1 MARASVVVV
10 GGGVAGL
17 AAAYELSLAPD
28 APRVE
33 LLESSGRVGG
43 SLATADFAGRVI
55 DLGADGFLARRPE
68 ALDLVRELGL
78 DADLE
83 PVAASGASIYLRGAL
98 YPIPAGVALGVPTSA
113 ATVRAVGG
121 LGWRAR
127 LAATRDERWPRRL
140 DVGDDAS
147 IGAVVRAKLGDEIA
161 YRFVEPLV
169 GGIQAGRIDELS
181 ARAVFP
187 ALYDAARAG
196 GSLMRALR
204 PPAPAGPGPGPLF
217 YSLARGVGS
226 LPEALCDAAVARG
239 VVVRLGAPATAVR
252 RPGSGRYPL
261 EVDTASTTTPA
272 DAVVLAAPAPVA
284 GRLLGGADAAL
295 AALSG
300 VAMAGAA
307 MVTLLYRPALALPGG
322 TGVLVPLGTAWRDGE
337 SMMVTALTFLDVKWP
352 RLARDGETLV
362 RAHVG
367 RSDDDRFAAL
377 GDDELTSRVAAEV
390 TRLLG
395 TGEPSRSLVQ
405 RWPAGLPQY
414 TVGHLERVA
423 AARAAAEGL
432 GVALAGSA
440 YDGVGVPASIGS
452 GRRAGRRAL
461 ELASR

>member
-10 GGGVAGL
+10 GAGVAGL
-17 AAAYELSLAPD
+17 AAAYELSLAAD

-33 LLESSGRVGG
+33 LLEASGRVGG
-43 SLATADFAGRVI
+43 SLATADFAGRTI

-78 DADLE
+78 DAELE

-98 YPIPAGVALGVPTSA
+98 WPIPPGVALGVPTSA
-113 ATVRAVGG
+113 ATVRAVRG
-121 LGWRAR
+121 LSWRAR
-127 LAATRDERWPRRL
+127 LAAARDQRLPRRVI
-140 DVGDDAS
+140 VGDDAS
-147 IGAVVRAKLGDEIA
+147 IGEIVRAKLGDEIA

-204 PPAPAGPGPGPLF
+204 PPGPPAASPGPLF
-217 YSLARGVGS
+217 NSLARGVGS
-226 LPEALCDAAVARG
+226 LPAALCDAAAARG

-261 EVDTASTTTPA
+261 EVDTATTTTPA

-284 GRLLGGADAAL
+284 GRLLGDADDAL

-300 VAMAGAA
+300 VALAGAA
-307 MVTLLYRPALALPGG
+307 MVTVLYRPALALPEG
-322 TGVLVPLGTAWRDGE
+322 TGVLVPLDTPWCDGE

-352 RLARDGETLV
+352 RLAREGETLL

-367 RSDDDRFAAL
+367 RSDDGRFAEL
-377 GDDELTSRVAAEV
+377 GDDELVGRVAAEV
-390 TRLLG
+390 SRVLG
-395 TGEPSRSLVQ
+395 AGAPSESLVQ

-423 AARAAAEGL
+423 AARVAAEGL
-432 GVALAGSA
+432 GVVLAGSS

-461 ELASR
+461 ELTAR